1 METPIRKLAVALLMA
16 MMLVGVAACD
26 SQGPAEEA
34 GEDIGESI
42 DDAAE
47 SAGEGM
53 EEIGENI
60 QSAAKDAQN

>member
-1 METPIRKLAVALLMA
+1 MDTTMRKLALALLMA

-42 DDAAE
+42 DNTADSMGESIEELGEDIQNTAE
-47 SAGEGM
+47 E
-53 EEIGENI
+53 
-60 QSAAKDAQN
+60 AQN